1 MNAPSI
7 SRDKSK
13 RVLAAIS
20 AISLMVAGCASP
32 QTQAQL
38 DAANAA
44 CAAGDPNACTAAYY
58 TAQQAQ
64 AEAQTNAALTVGV
77 LSALGTVA
85 LLASGPGGH
94 GGGPVPH
101 PPPRFH

>member
-1 MNAPSI
+1 MKIRNQA
-7 SRDKSK
+7 K
-13 RVLAAIS
+13 RLLAVVA
-20 AISLMVAGCASP
+20 ATSLLVAGCASP

-64 AEAQTNAALTVGV
+64 AEAQTNAALTLG
-77 LSALGTVA
+77 ALAAIGTA
-85 LLASGPGGH
+85 AIIASGPGH
-94 GGGPVPH
+94 SGPGPH

>member
-1 MNAPSI
+1 MKI
-7 SRDKSK
+7 HLRTRKQTQ
-13 RVLAAIS
+13 RLLAVTS
-20 AISLMVAGCASP
+20 AISLLVAGCASP

-38 DAANAA
+38 DVANAA

-77 LSALGTVA
+77 LSVIGTAA

-94 GGGPVPH
+94 PGHGPM
-101 PPPRFH
+101 PPPRFR

>member
-1 MNAPSI
+1 MQTQYK
-7 SRDKSK
+7 SRKQAQ
-13 RVLAAIS
+13 RLLAVTS
-20 AISLMVAGCASP
+20 AISLLVAGCASP

-64 AEAQTNAALTVGV
+64 AEAETNAALTVGV
-77 LSALGTVA
+77 LSVIGTAA

-94 GGGPVPH
+94 PGPGPH

>member
-1 MNAPSI
+1 MKTPHSI
-7 SRDKSK
+7 RKQA
-13 RVLAAIS
+13 RHTLTVAS
-20 AISLMVAGCASP
+20 AVTLLVAGCASP

-44 CAAGDPNACTAAYY
+44 CAAGNPNACEAAYY

-77 LSALGTVA
+77 LSAIGTVA
-85 LLASGPGGH
+85 LLASGPGH
-94 GGGPVPH
+94 PGPAPH

>member
-1 MNAPSI
+1 MNILTDTGKKA
-7 SRDKSK
+7 K
-13 RVLAAIS
+13 RVFAVAS
-20 AISLMVAGCASP
+20 AISLLVAGCASP

-44 CAAGDPNACTAAYY
+44 CAAGNPNACTAAYY

-64 AEAQTNAALTVGV
+64 AEAETNAALTVGV
-77 LSALGTVA
+77 LSVIGTAA
-85 LLASGPGGH
+85 LLASGPGHPGP
-94 GGGPVPH
+94 GGH

>member
-1 MNAPSI
+1 MKNRNQA
-7 SRDKSK
+7 K
-13 RVLAAIS
+13 RLLAVFSATSVLI
-20 AISLMVAGCASP
+20 AGCASP

-64 AEAQTNAALTVGV
+64 AEAQTNAALTIGV
-77 LSALGTVA
+77 LSVIGTAA
-85 LLASGPGGH
+85 LLASGPGH
-94 GGGPVPH
+94 PGPGPH